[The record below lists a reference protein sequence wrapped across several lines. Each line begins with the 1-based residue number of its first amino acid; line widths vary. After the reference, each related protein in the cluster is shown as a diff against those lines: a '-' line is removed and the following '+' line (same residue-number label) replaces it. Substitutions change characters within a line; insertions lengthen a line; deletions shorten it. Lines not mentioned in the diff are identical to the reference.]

1 MIDFIGVKLIS
12 NKTAHFNQ
20 KIIHWDSITSAASGI
35 YVCQSTLI
43 TLNNGSMSSHE
54 NRSLEL
60 DVLQPKLPKIID
72 SNFENGSVLIYSME
86 DPIQLQCTSF
96 GIPHPNITWY
106 KDDNVLTPN
115 ENDPRLTFQENNTKL
130 NIEYLISDDAGQY
143 KCTATSRIGSTSQEA
158 TLQIT
163 SKYLYCIQ
171 QFNTLNN
178 YTI

>member
-1 MIDFIGVKLIS
+1 MFGFKGVELIS
-12 NKTAHFNQ
+12 NQTVHSNQ
-20 KIIHWDSITSAASGI
+20 RIIHWDSITSAASGI

-43 TLNNGSMSSHE
+43 TLNKGSMSSHE

-60 DVLQPKLPKIID
+60 NVLQPKWPEIID
-72 SNFENGSVLIYSME
+72 SNFENGTVLKYSLE
-86 DPIQLQCTSF
+86 DPIQLQCKSS
-96 GIPHPNITWY
+96 GIPYPNITWY
-106 KDDNVLTPN
+106 KDDNVLIPN

-163 SKYLYCIQ
+163 SKYSIL
-171 QFNTLNN
+171 TKSSRS
-178 YTI
+178 TAV